1 MVNVGDGRSVSDVLP
16 DDELWQKTWSSNF
29 ESALKTARTFL
40 PMLEKSKGCF
50 LFVSSIAGLEA
61 FGAPTDY
68 STAKTAIIALAK
80 NMARKLAPNVRV
92 NVIAPGNV
100 YFKGGSWDGK
110 IQQDKKRVDEIIKST
125 VPMDRFATPQEVADS
140 AVFLCSDKAS
150 FITGATGLLGKKYA
164 EAVACY
170 GGTPILL
177 DLSQQSVDYLANELN
192 EKYKVDSVGFE
203 IDITNEE
210 KIENNAKQ
218 LIEKFGRIDGLVN
231 NAANNP
237 KVEDSSKVNFS
248 RLENFPIDTWNDDLS
263 VGLTGSFL
271 CAKHYGHKIA
281 QNSNGGSIVNISS
294 DLGLIAP
301 DQRLYKKDNVD
312 DNLQNVKPVTYS
324 VVKTG
329 LIGLTRYLATYWAD
343 KGVRCNVMCPG
354 GVENG
359 QPIDFLKEVNAR
371 IPMGRMAKS
380 DEYQGTLIWMLS
392 DASSYLNGSIVPV
405 DGGRTVW

>member
-1 MVNVGDGRSVSDVLP
+1 MKEHLSDIF
-16 DDELWQKTWSSNF
+16 N
-29 ESALKTARTFL
+29 LKG
-40 PMLEKSKGCF
+40 K
-50 LFVSSIAGLEA
+50 
-61 FGAPTDY
+61 
-68 STAKTAIIALAK
+68 
-80 NMARKLAPNVRV
+80 
-92 NVIAPGNV
+92 VIV
-100 YFKGGSWDGK
+100 
-110 IQQDKKRVDEIIKST
+110 V
-125 VPMDRFATPQEVADS
+125 
-140 AVFLCSDKAS
+140 
-150 FITGATGLLGKKYA
+150 TGASGLLGKKHIEVIA
-164 EAVACY
+164 AY
-170 GGTPILL
+170 GGTPVLI
-177 DLSQQSVDYLANELN
+177 DLSQNLVDKLANELN
-192 EKYKVDSVGFE
+192 IKYNVGAIGFSV
-203 IDITNEE
+203 DITNEE
-210 KIENNAKQ
+210 AIKKNAKL
-218 LIEKFGRIDGLVN
+218 LIDNFKRIDGLIN